1 MTVHNLQLFVV
12 CLLSS
17 WLSHLCL
24 YRYSWLNEDNISD
37 LFEYFFVGKRE
48 DAGQKKKGWWSSILQ
63 DRIKYYPSSHQI
75 KQIKTKK
82 PCKNPLQKPQA

>member
-24 YRYSWLNEDNISD
+24 YRYSWFNEDNISD
-37 LFEYFFVGKRE
+37 LFEYFFVSKRE
-48 DAGQKKKGWWSSILQ
+48 DAGQKKKRVDEVPFS
-63 DRIKYYPSSHQI
+63 
-75 KQIKTKK
+75 KTEL
-82 PCKNPLQKPQA
+82 NTTQALTK

>member
-24 YRYSWLNEDNISD
+24 YSYSWLNEDNISD
-37 LFEYFFVGKRE
+37 LFEYFFVGNRE
-48 DAGQKKKGWWSSILQ
+48 DAWQKKKRVDEVPFS
-63 DRIKYYPSSHQI
+63 
-75 KQIKTKK
+75 KTEL
-82 PCKNPLQKPQA
+82 NTTQALTK